1 MPSRRRIPEE
11 TKATIKVLRSTTD
24 LILDA
29 IAKRCGV
36 STASVHRIITTRDTV
51 PTNRRHFRGA
61 RRKITP
67 QQQAS
72 ILESIGEL
80 RDQEGSFSSRRLMER
95 AGIRQVS
102 DRTVRRLLNRNG
114 YFFLQARKKGLMTE
128 ADKGKRVEFA
138 SMIQANYPPSLWT
151 DTIAFYLDG
160 VSFVYKSNPLDQAR
174 APKGRV
180 WRKKSEGL
188 KQGCLAKGSK
198 VGTGGQ
204 VAKMMVAITH
214 GKGVLMCERYEK
226 MDAQYFAS
234 FIDRHFD
241 TMFARAGKGLSRLWL
256 QDGDPSQNSK
266 MARNAMARC
275 HAELLKIPA
284 RSPDLIPIENVFHI
298 VSKKLAKDALDGGIT
313 RESYEQFCNRVQRTI
328 YDISPQ
334 LIDKTIESMNGRITE
349 IIRNNG
355 ERLKY

>member
-1 MPSRRRIPEE
+1 
-11 TKATIKVLRSTTD
+11 
-24 LILDA
+24 
-29 IAKRCGV
+29 
-36 STASVHRIITTRDTV
+36 
-51 PTNRRHFRGA
+51 
-61 RRKITP
+61 
-67 QQQAS
+67 
-72 ILESIGEL
+72 
-80 RDQEGSFSSRRLMER
+80 
-95 AGIRQVS
+95 
-102 DRTVRRLLNRNG
+102 
-114 YFFLQARKKGLMTE
+114 
-128 ADKGKRVEFA
+128 
-138 SMIQANYPPSLWT
+138 
-151 DTIAFYLDG
+151 
-160 VSFVYKSNPLDQAR
+160 
-174 APKGRV
+174 
-180 WRKKSEGL
+180 
-188 KQGCLAKGSK
+188 
-198 VGTGGQ
+198 
-204 VAKMMVAITH
+204 
-214 GKGVLMCERYEK
+214 MCERYEK

-284 RSPDLIPIENVFHI
+284 RSPDLNPIENVFHI